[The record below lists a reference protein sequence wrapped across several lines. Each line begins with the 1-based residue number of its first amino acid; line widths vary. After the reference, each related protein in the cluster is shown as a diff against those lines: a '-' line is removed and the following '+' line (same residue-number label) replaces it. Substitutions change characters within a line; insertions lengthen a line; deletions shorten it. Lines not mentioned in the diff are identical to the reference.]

1 MRVTALQL
9 LDTMPCNQPEH
20 EGPTRERKSRMAQ
33 KKRPYGSGSLKK
45 TGTGWE
51 LRWRETEIGRDG
63 TLKKVLKYKS
73 LGQVPK
79 KEATRLLNE
88 RLALA
93 GTDQVQRSRVAFEAL
108 AARWERDVLPMYR
121 HSTQKNHS
129 HILHKHLL
137 PRFGDNAICEVTRQD
152 IQAYVA
158 ELCRKNYAPK
168 TIDHIHDVLS
178 AIMRTA
184 MKWGHLKE
192 NPCRDVDM
200 PVLKTIRPKWVLTPE
215 QAADLIDRL
224 CPLART
230 MVGVAL
236 LTGLRRGELFALRW
250 KSFDEDSC
258 CITVSEAVYEGRF
271 GLPKTEAGKRRI
283 PLSEFGCNLLHEWKS
298 MARETNPDGLV
309 FCTRSGKP
317 ISPNNVLRTWVFPA
331 CEAVNLP
338 HATWLTFR
346 RTYCSW
352 AHDKN
357 VPAKVVAELMGHSNV
372 STTLNVYTQVLHDSV
387 RVAADRIGEELFS
400 IVQSGEGT
408 SELIH

>member
-1 MRVTALQL
+1 MAEETGKLVIVAERGGSVAEISAFLSDLENAYLALYTLDLLLLPAGRWPLPYPFPPFSSPQFVPLTTDALPPNARLTLERVRIESPGIWEFL
-9 LDTMPCNQPEH
+9 
-20 EGPTRERKSRMAQ
+20 
-33 KKRPYGSGSLKK
+33 GSLNP
-45 TGTGWE
+45 
-51 LRWRETEIGRDG
+51 LQQIREY
-63 TLKKVLKYKS
+63 LK
-73 LGQVPK
+73 
-79 KEATRLLNE
+79 
-88 RLALA
+88 
-93 GTDQVQRSRVAFEAL
+93 D
-108 AARWERDVLPMYR
+108 R
-121 HSTQKNHS
+121 HS
-129 HILHKHLL
+129 
-137 PRFGDNAICEVTRQD
+137 RRQD
-152 IQAYVA
+152 
-158 ELCRKNYAPK
+158 R
-168 TIDHIHDVLS
+168 
-178 AIMRTA
+178 
-184 MKWGHLKE
+184 
-192 NPCRDVDM
+192 
-200 PVLKTIRPKWVLTPE
+200 
-215 QAADLIDRL
+215 
-224 CPLART
+224 
-230 MVGVAL
+230 GVAL